1 MTTTLKPIAKDIWG
15 HEADI
20 KLPLGMRMPGRAT
33 IMRVGTSGALA
44 IYSPLPIDDDM
55 GKKIDALGDVRY
67 LIAPNMVHWMYLG
80 AAKKRYPKAK
90 AFGPAGLEKKLKGS
104 VELEVL
110 PPSGH
115 IKEVG
120 EELRLALVAGSPKMN
135 EHLILHQPSS
145 SLVVGDLLFNIHAC
159 DSFGMR
165 LFLKFLSRAWKKPA
179 QTTFWKFLTKDHG
192 ATARSIQHV
201 LTWDFER
208 VVVAHGLVIEDDAR
222 EVSRRCLT
230 WMTSGS
236 AKQLGQGTG
245 SVIA

>member
-1 MTTTLKPIAKDIWG
+1 MLKPIAKDIWG

-33 IMRVGTSGALA
+33 IMRVNDDGGELA

-80 AAKKRYPKAK
+80 GAKKRYPKAK
-90 AFGPAGLEKKLKGS
+90 VFGPPGLEKKLKGS
-104 VELEVL
+104 VDFEAL
-110 PPSGH
+110 PSSGH

-120 EELRLALVAGSPKMN
+120 DTLRFVLVEGSPKMN
-135 EHLILHQPSS
+135 EHLILHQPSG
-145 SLVVGDLLFNIHAC
+145 SLVVGDLLFNIHEC

-165 LFLKFLSRAWKKPA
+165 IFLRFLSRAWKKPA
-179 QTTFWKFLTKDHG
+179 QTSFWKFLTKDHS
-192 ATARSIQHV
+192 ATARTIQDV

-208 VVVAHGLVIEDDAR
+208 VVVAHGRVIEDDAR

-230 WMTSGS
+230 WMTSGGR
-236 AKQLGQGTG
+236 KQLGSGTG